1 MYLTPPSTSNSPASS
16 HPHFFELSSSSS
28 DASDPSEGLAPG
40 YQSPLQRV
48 VSVTDLQSHSDSTS
62 PCYNPCWLSGSHTE
76 LLSPPP
82 MDHSSTA
89 WVTPDGLVATTTSA
103 PSTSVESDAL
113 GTEFNTFGTYENC
126 LPAPYQTHEAY
137 MSTSRNPSVHH
148 PSLPPSTSQSGRAPV
163 IAARQSFGYLQDP
176 SNTRFRVDSSVGGYC
191 QGFESQPYSAAGPAS
206 AAYHADGTTFPGNIQ
221 SDLNAGAA
229 TPWPKQEYDVSQ
241 FYSNTQAQMPDLGQD
256 RRLLKTNKVKRPTRK
271 HTSKEE
277 ANFQCEVKGCGKF
290 FSRSY
295 NYKSHLETHDEK
307 REYPFPCTVD
317 GCTKKFVRKTDLQ
330 RHHQSVHMKERNHKC
345 DYCGRLFARKD
356 TLRRHM
362 EDGCSKRFD
371 IGTLNLQGPGFTGL
385 GLVSQ
390 PGPPDSDSRRAG

>member
-1 MYLTPPSTSNSPASS
+1 MYLTPPSTSNSPAS
-16 HPHFFELSSSSS
+16 HHRQFLELGSSSS
-28 DASDPSEGLAPG
+28 DTSRLSEGPAPG
-40 YQSPLQRV
+40 YHSPLQPV
-48 VSVTDLQSHSDSTS
+48 VSTNELESSPDSAS
-62 PCYNPCWLSGSHTE
+62 PCFNPRWLSGPNTQ

-89 WVTPDGLVATTTSA
+89 WVTPDGLVAATSST
-103 PSTSVESDAL
+103 PSSSVESDAL
-113 GTEFNTFGTYENC
+113 GSEFNTFAAYDTC
-126 LPAPYQTHEAY
+126 LPTPYQTHEAY
-137 MSTSRNPSVHH
+137 MPTTRNPAVHH
-148 PSLPPSTSQSGRAPV
+148 PLPPSSSHSDRGPA
-163 IAARQSFGYLQDP
+163 IASRPPFGYLQDP
-176 SNTRFRVDSSVGGYC
+176 SNPRFRMEGSVSSYC
-191 QGFESQPYSAAGPAS
+191 QGFESPSYSAPGPAS
-206 AAYHADGTTFPGNIQ
+206 AAYHTDGTPFAPNLQ
-221 SDLNAGAA
+221 SDLSAGAA
-229 TPWPKQEYDVSQ
+229 TSWPKQDYDVSQ
-241 FYSNTQAQMPDLGQD
+241 FYQSAQAQIPDLGQD
-256 RRLLKTNKVKRPTRK
+256 RRMLKTNKVKRPTRK

-371 IGTLNLQGPGFTGL
+371 IGTLNLQNPGFTGL
-385 GLVSQ
+385 GLVNQ
-390 PGPPDSDSRRAG
+390 PGPSDSSNRRVV

>member
-1 MYLTPPSTSNSPASS
+1 MYLTPPSTSDSPVSQYS
-16 HPHFFELSSSSS
+16 QFFETSSSSS
-28 DASDPSEGLAPG
+28 DTSCPPNRLPSC
-40 YQSPLQRV
+40 YDSPLQQT
-48 VSVTDLQSHSDSTS
+48 VSTGVSQSDLEPDSYSHHAR
-62 PCYNPCWLSGSHTE
+62 WLSLPQSQ

-82 MDHSSTA
+82 MDHGSTA
-89 WVTPDGLVATTTSA
+89 WVTSDGLVAGTSTA
-103 PSTSVESDAL
+103 SSSSVEPDAL
-113 GTEFNTFGTYENC
+113 HADFNAFTGYDSC
-126 LPAPYQTHEAY
+126 LPAPYQTHDAY
-137 MSTSRNPSVHH
+137 MPAGRNPSVHE
-148 PSLPPSTSQSGRAPV
+148 PSLPSTSQSGRAPTLG
-163 IAARQSFGYLQDP
+163 ARPYGYLQDP
-176 SNTRFRVDSSVGGYC
+176 SNSRYRVEGSVSSY
-191 QGFESQPYSAAGPAS
+191 SQTYEPQSYSTPGPSTSAYQTEGAPFTSNLPPSMGAS
-206 AAYHADGTTFPGNIQ
+206 ASPA
-221 SDLNAGAA
+221 
-229 TPWPKQEYDVSQ
+229 WPKQEYEVSQ
-241 FYSNTQAQMPDLGQD
+241 FYSTPQSQLADIGNE
-256 RRLLKTNKVKRPTRK
+256 RRLLKTSKVKRPTRK

-371 IGTLNLQGPGFTGL
+371 IGTLNLQGPGFAGL
-385 GLVSQ
+385 GIVSPNRTSVLDPRR
-390 PGPPDSDSRRAG
+390 PG